1 MVVPAHNEQ
10 ALLPSCL
17 RSIGAAAEQISC
29 PVEVIVVLDDC
40 TDGTAACVRP
50 PMGAVTVSGR
60 SVGQARKVGFES
72 SSWDEETWFAT
83 TDADSV
89 VPGNWLR
96 AQLDA
101 ALGGADVFAGTVVG
115 DDWAR
120 WPTEVAERFSAEYQA
135 SDGHRHV
142 HGANLGM
149 WAAVYFGV
157 GGFALVDHDEDVD
170 LVTRLRVAGVPIA
183 WSAQAPVITST
194 RSRGRLTGGF
204 ADHLRGLES
213 AGEAS

>member
-17 RSIGAAAEQISC
+17 ESISVAAAAVSV
-29 PVEVIVVLDDC
+29 PVEVTVVLDDC
-40 TDGTAACVRP
+40 TDATAACVQP
-50 PMGAVTVSGR
+50 PCTAIAVSGR
-60 SVGQARKVGFES
+60 SVGLARRAGFES
-72 SSWDEETWFAT
+72 SRWDEATWFAT
-83 TDADSV
+83 TDADST
-89 VPGNWLR
+89 VPLNWVA
-96 AQLDA
+96 AQLDVA
-101 ALGGADVFAGTVVG
+101 IGGADVFAGTVIG
-115 DDWAR
+115 DDWGR
-120 WPTEVAERFSAEYQA
+120 WPADVAKRFSAEYQA

-194 RSRGRLTGGF
+194 RSRGRLSGGF
-204 ADHLRGLES
+204 ADHLRDLQR